1 MRVLST
7 HIIKPSAAPLCS
19 QACTLGPCTFSGG
32 VILGFGIN
40 VKAYTENMRKPTR
53 TIQKPTA
60 TYNAKA
66 HA

>member
-1 MRVLST
+1 M
-7 HIIKPSAAPLCS
+7 
-19 QACTLGPCTFSGG
+19 
-32 VILGFGIN
+32 GFGIN